1 MKNELIEVHIK
12 KKMREMAPAFA
23 HYSEKILF
31 EEVWRDATLTL
42 RKEVCVLCQH

>member
-1 MKNELIEVHIK
+1 MNLLKYSIK

-31 EEVWRDATLTL
+31 EEVWRDATFN
-42 RKEVCVLCQH
+42 H